1 MSRLAKLGGVFD
13 ALSVDATT
21 TTTNDHISYRYPR
34 IDGVH
39 HLGSKHPR
47 YGSTLHQIVVL
58 ALAQIRNRWLLVAVE
73 LTTYVRTRLDAARND
88 GP

>member
-21 TTTNDHISYRYPR
+21 TTNDHISDRYPR

-58 ALAQIRNRWLLVAVE
+58 AFTQIRNRWLLVAVE